1 MWTLVFMEADKG
13 MIDDICSVLEES
25 KIIFRLREVD
35 KEETCDDTC
44 YEIISPTPIHENV
57 DAEVFKAQELIF
69 ELEIN

>member
-1 MWTLVFMEADKG
+1 MWTLVYMAADKG

-44 YEIISPTPIHENV
+44 YEILVP